1 SQDRARVAQYTP
13 FIKIPPILYPKLSNP
28 YKAPVM
34 HCGWVMD
41 RLRKYTEDNDFVV
54 TLTYDYR
61 EKFTEDEIGD
71 EDPIVVA
78 CVNPLESMNN
88 ALADLMGKLGITEIL
103 KTVDIEI
110 VVTENKALFVSL
122 YTNYSVRCTPAAE
135 AIEKLRVAL
144 GEEEGPKWYLDY
156 FDLHW
161 TPKLPS
167 AIRAKP
173 YVDLAVL
180 LVLLLI
186 ESPPENVRLAHR
198 RRSLFR
204 NDHGRFLVRL
214 VLLSMI
220 SDDQLHQ
227 YSL

>member
-1 SQDRARVAQYTP
+1 M
-13 FIKIPPILYPKLSNP
+13 YPKLSNP

-41 RLRKYTEDNDFVV
+41 RLWKYTEDNDFVV
-54 TLTYDYR
+54 TPTYDYR
-61 EKFTEDEIGD
+61 EKFIEEEIGD
-71 EDPIVVA
+71 EDHIVVA

-88 ALADLMGKLGITEIL
+88 ALADLTGKLGITEIL
-103 KTVDIEI
+103 KTADIEI

-122 YTNYSVRCTPAAE
+122 YTNYSVRRAPSAE

-144 GEEEGPKWYLDY
+144 GEEEGPKWYLDHFY
-156 FDLHW
+156 WHW

-173 YVDLAVL
+173 YVDLSVL
-180 LVLLLI
+180 RVLVLI

-204 NDHGRFLVRL
+204 NDHGRFFVCVWCFYL
-214 VLLSMI
+214 
-220 SDDQLHQ
+220 
-227 YSL
+227 